1 MNSKK
6 LLLILVAVV
15 AIGIGSVFLF
25 TGSFALNGNE
35 QASTSEPG
43 NQPNQEEV
51 VTDVESLEKIAKTLA
66 IIQEQYVEEVDE
78 ETLIQGAIEGMLDT
92 LDDPYSVYMDQETAN
107 QFVESLGSS
116 FEGIGAEVS
125 MTDGTVTIVAPFRE
139 SPAEN
144 AGLQPNDKI
153 IEIDGESTDGLS
165 LYEAVLKI
173 RGEKGTTVTLTVE
186 RAGANEL
193 LTIPVIRDDIPIET
207 VRVSTIERDGQTIGL
222 LDITSFSSDTA
233 DRFEE
238 GLEEL
243 EAQGID
249 GLLIDVRGN
258 PGGYLDS
265 VEKIGKLIIPG
276 GEPIVQIQDRTGE
289 RVRYVSS
296 LDERKPYPIV
306 GLTDRS
312 SASASEIL
320 SAALIEAGD
329 YDVVGETTFGK
340 GTVQQT
346 IQLGDGSELKL
357 SLFRWLTSAG
367 NDINGEGVEPT
378 VEVMQPDY
386 FYSAPL
392 TGNETL
398 TLDMM
403 NEQTRSAQTMLKGL
417 GYETGRTDG
426 YFDEQTE
433 EAVRAFQQAEGL
445 NVTGEIDEETASSL
459 QQIIVDE
466 VREESN
472 DKQLQTAI
480 ELIIKQAQQ

>member
-15 AIGIGSVFLF
+15 AIGLGSIFIF
-25 TGSFALNGNE
+25 TGSFALEGNE
-35 QASTSEPG
+35 RASTTDSD
-43 NQPNQEEV
+43 NQPAEEV
-51 VTDVESLEKIAKTLA
+51 QLEDIESLEKIAKTLA
-66 IIQEQYVEEVDE
+66 IIQEQYVEDVSE
-78 ETLIQGAIEGMLDT
+78 EELIQGAIEGMLDT

-139 SPAEN
+139 SPAEQ

-173 RGEKGTTVTLTVE
+173 RGEKGTTVTLTVD
-186 RAGANEL
+186 RAGASEF
-193 LTIPVIRDDIPIET
+193 LTIPVVRDDIPIET
-207 VRVSTIERDGQTIGL
+207 VRVSTIERDGKTIGM
-222 LDITSFSSDTA
+222 LDITSFSVDTA
-233 DRFEE
+233 ERFEE
-238 GLEEL
+238 GLAEL

-276 GEPIVQIQDRTGE
+276 GEPIVQIQDRAGE

-357 SLFRWLTSAG
+357 SLFKWLTSAG

-378 VEVMQPDY
+378 VEVKQPDY

-392 TGNETL
+392 TGDETL

-403 NEQTRSAQTMLKGL
+403 NEQIRSAQTMLKGL
-417 GYETGRTDG
+417 GHEPGRTDG
-426 YFDEQTE
+426 YYDEQTE
-433 EAVRAFQQAEGL
+433 QAVRAFQKAQGL
-445 NVTGEIDEETASSL
+445 SETGDIDEETAGTL
-459 QQIIVDE
+459 QQLIVDE
-466 VREESN
+466 VRDESN

-480 ELIIKQAQQ
+480 ELIMKQAN